1 MFSFQWG
8 GVMKKSDLLTPI
20 GLAVGVIMLVFGI
33 MYNGGVSG
41 FISFIDPAS
50 MIVVFGGI
58 ISGLLI
64 SFPVKDMKHSFTVM
78 RQAFS
83 QKDYNLSELIRIFVR
98 LSERAR
104 REGLLALEME
114 IETVEDPFIKKGVLL
129 AVDGLEPDV
138 IHDIMS
144 AEISAMEERHRK
156 GRSILERA
164 GEFAPAWG
172 MIGTLIG
179 LVLMLRNLDDPS
191 SLGPNMAIALLTTL
205 YGSLLA
211 NMVFI
216 PMAAKLALKT
226 EREVFFRQIII
237 EGVIGVQ
244 SGQNP
249 KILEEKL
256 SAFLSTKE
264 RMEDTRV
271 VQSGEALE
279 DEV

>member
-1 MFSFQWG
+1 
-8 GVMKKSDLLTPI
+8 MKKLDILTPV
-20 GLAVGVIMLVFGI
+20 GLVIGVIMLIFGI
-33 MYNGGVSG
+33 MSNGGVSG
-41 FISFIDPAS
+41 FLSFLDPPS
-50 MIVVFGGI
+50 VIIVFGGI
-58 ISGLLI
+58 ISGLLV
-64 SFPVKDMKHSFTVM
+64 SFPLKDIKHSFTVVK
-78 RQAFS
+78 QVFK
-83 QKDYNLSELIRIFVR
+83 QKDQNLNELIQIFIR

-104 REGLLALEME
+104 REGLLSLEVE
-114 IETVEDPFIKKGVLL
+114 IERVDDPFIKKGVLL

-138 IHDIMS
+138 INDIMH

-164 GEFAPAWG
+164 GEYAPSWG

-179 LVLMLRNLDDPS
+179 LVLMLNNLNDPS

-216 PMAAKLALKT
+216 PMASKLELKT
-226 EREVFFRQIII
+226 EKEVFYKQIII

-244 SGQNP
+244 AGQNP

-256 SAFLSTKE
+256 SAFMSTTE
-264 RMEDTRV
+264 RLEDSKV
-271 VQSGEALE
+271 IKSGEALD